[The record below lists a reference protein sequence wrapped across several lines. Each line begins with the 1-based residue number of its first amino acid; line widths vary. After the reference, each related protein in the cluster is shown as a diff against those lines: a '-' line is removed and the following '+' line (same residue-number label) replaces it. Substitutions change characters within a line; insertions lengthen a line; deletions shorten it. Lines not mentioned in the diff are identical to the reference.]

1 MSCDHHD
8 NKTVQCDTCYENIYS
23 GRQQDQAD
31 EVTLD
36 DLR

>member
-1 MSCDHHD
+1 MSCDHQH
-8 NKTVQCDTCYENIYS
+8 NKTAQCDTCYGQIFS
-23 GRQQDQAD
+23 GRQQGRVD